1 MKLKTIV
8 ILMTV
13 IAILE
18 GLIFNFIEFVNDYQP
33 ITMKNVAATAVFIIL
48 WWIAL
53 LISIKYRYSSF
64 LKFSL
69 GYWLLTLFFAG
80 VIIYVN
86 LTDAIVDWA
95 IIPAVLLLT
104 QWHGMSYYIENNLII
119 GMVIAGVSAVLVG
132 ITMASLFMKKYKPLK
147 V

>member
-13 IAILE
+13 IAFLE
-18 GLIFNFIEFVNDYQP
+18 GLIFNFIQFVNDYQP
-33 ITMKNVAATAVFIIL
+33 ITMKNVAATAVFVIL
-48 WWIAL
+48 WCIAL
-53 LISIKYRYSSF
+53 MISIKNQYFGF

-69 GYWLLTLFFAG
+69 GYWIITLLLAG

-95 IIPAVLLLT
+95 IIPAVLVLT
-104 QWHGMSYYIENNLII
+104 QWHGMSYYIENYLDI
-119 GMVIAGVSAVLVG
+119 GIVIAGVSAVLVS
-132 ITMASLFMKKYKPLK
+132 ITVTSLLMKKYKPIS
-147 V
+147 